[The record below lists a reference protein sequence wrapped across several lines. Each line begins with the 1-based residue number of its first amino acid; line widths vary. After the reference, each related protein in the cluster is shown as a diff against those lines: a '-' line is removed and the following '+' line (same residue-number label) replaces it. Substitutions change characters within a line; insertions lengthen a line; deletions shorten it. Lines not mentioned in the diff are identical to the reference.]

1 MFRRAKTQPSPPT
14 ASWRRELLQ
23 PAINSLIG
31 SAGLGAIVVDA
42 LDGSFLLKMTLL
54 GAVLI
59 PVLFP
64 RVMISGNKLFRPS
77 ENQPPLTTFA
87 TRSPL
92 QRVSNGDYGPKS
104 ADDYEEDAPLPEI
117 VDVPPFVQKLICNLG
132 APIPLSRLPQALS
145 KIFNVLNPIIWIG
158 LFVIF
163 GWLFI
168 YEKSLNEPH
177 VLIAL
182 GTFLALMILMSYRR
196 AFRHLYDIYTADA
209 AKTGRHAFPALRR

>member
-1 MFRRAKTQPSPPT
+1 MFKRAKTQPSPPT
-14 ASWRRELLQ
+14 ASWRRELLV
-23 PAINSLIG
+23 PASNTLIG
-31 SAGLGAIVVDA
+31 SAGLAAVVVESLGGSQLLIMA
-42 LDGSFLLKMTLL
+42 LV
-54 GAVLI
+54 GAVLL

-64 RVMISGNKLFRPS
+64 RIMISGNKLIRPS
-77 ENQPPLTTFA
+77 DNQQPATTFA

-104 ADDYEEDAPLPEI
+104 AYDYEEDAPLPEI
-117 VDVPPFVQKLICNLG
+117 VDVPPFVQKLICTLG
-132 APIPLSRLPQALS
+132 APIPLPKAPQALS
-145 KIFNVLNPIIWIG
+145 KILKALNLIIRIG

-168 YEKSLNEPH
+168 YEKNVNEPH

-196 AFRHLYDIYTADA
+196 AFRNLFDIYTADA